1 MSRCQRESH
10 ARLPPRRGRVLLAL
24 GFVLGTANAQV
35 MPNSG
40 ELLQQ
45 APHPVTAAPSSS
57 TGLTI
62 AQPQPAAIDH
72 SSPFLVRRIA
82 IDGNTLLSTAELHS
96 LVERSEGKMLNFSY
110 LEDLAA
116 LLTKRYQERGYLLSR
131 AYVPEQTI
139 SEGTVR
145 IAVLEA
151 RYGAVL
157 LTNTSKVS
165 DVLLKSFFTH
175 LVSGEPVVEG
185 PLERSLL
192 LVADVPGAVVSS
204 TLAPGDAVGTS
215 DLLVSAAPGPPYS
228 GYAALDDAG
237 NRYTGQIR
245 GSGAININEL
255 FQRGDVLSVM
265 AMTAGQDLVYG
276 RLGYQTLLDNGQGT
290 SVGGA
295 LSSLYYHLGDKV
307 ADLHAHGTAQ
317 VETLSATQPLIRST
331 GGNLFMEVAFDSK
344 QLRDEIDAADI
355 HTDRDTDAMTLTVAG
370 DRRDADGISNMNV
383 SVSVADLSF
392 ENPAAES
399 ADAATAQTRGVYA
412 KITMSVARLQS
423 LTSADS
429 LYVAANGQL
438 ASKNLDSSEQLF
450 LGGPNSVRAY
460 DVGTIGGAQG
470 GLISVELR
478 HNLSFSA
485 GGAWQAIAFVD
496 SGIVQIYKD
505 PIGRGENQAALY
517 GAGIGLNW
525 IGPRGWTGSVAVAA
539 PIGDSPAVVG
549 DPSSTRVWLEFRKA
563 FNGKPSS

>member
-1 MSRCQRESH
+1 MSDCHRASH
-10 ARLPPRRGRVLLAL
+10 ARLPRRGHLLFVL
-24 GFVLGTANAQV
+24 GFMIGTANAQV
-35 MPNSG
+35 IPSSG

-45 APHPVTAAPSSS
+45 APHPVTSAPASS

-62 AQPQPAAIDH
+62 AQPRAAEIDQ
-72 SSPFLVRRIA
+72 SSPFLVRRIV

-96 LVERSEGKMLNFSY
+96 LVESSEGKMLNFSY

-131 AYVPEQTI
+131 AYLPAQTI
-139 SEGTVR
+139 IEGTVR
-145 IAVLEA
+145 IAVVEA

-165 DVLLKSFFTH
+165 DVLLKRFFTP
-175 LVSGEPVVEG
+175 LISGEPVVEG

-204 TLAPGDAVGTS
+204 TLAPGETVGTS
-215 DLLVSAAPGPPYS
+215 DLLVSGAPGATYS

-245 GSGAININEL
+245 GSGAININEP
-255 FQRGDVLSVM
+255 FHRGDVLSVM

-290 SVGGA
+290 TVGGA

-331 GGNLFMEVAFDSK
+331 GGNLFMGVAFDSK
-344 QLRDEIDAADI
+344 QLRDEIDASDI
-355 HTDRDTDAMTLTVAG
+355 HTDRDTNAATLTVAG
-370 DRRDADGISNMNV
+370 DRRDASGISNMNFG
-383 SVSVADLSF
+383 VSVADLSF
-392 ENPAAES
+392 MNPAAAS
-399 ADAATAQTRGVYA
+399 ADAATAKTRGVYA

-438 ASKNLDSSEQLF
+438 ASKNLDSSEQMF

-478 HNLSFSA
+478 HHLSFSA

-505 PIGRGENQAALY
+505 PIGPGENQAALD

-525 IGPRGWTGSVAVAA
+525 IGPQGWTGSVAVAA
-539 PIGDSPAVVG
+539 PIGGSPAVVG

-563 FNGKPSS
+563 FNGKP